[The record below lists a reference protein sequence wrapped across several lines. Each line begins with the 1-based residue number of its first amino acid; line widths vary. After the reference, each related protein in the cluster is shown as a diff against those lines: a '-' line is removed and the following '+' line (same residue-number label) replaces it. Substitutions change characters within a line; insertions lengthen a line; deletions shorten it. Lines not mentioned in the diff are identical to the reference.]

1 MGRAGH
7 GIRDLQALCHSDPY
21 CPPCALQEGPDPE
34 LTSCVTWDK
43 SHDLAELLYG
53 KR

>member
-1 MGRAGH
+1 MVSG
-7 GIRDLQALCHSDPY
+7 LVLCVTVTSY

-43 SHDLAELLYG
+43 SHDLLSF
-53 KR
+53 